1 MDGALMI
8 RRFPLSGAAA
18 LLAILVGPV
27 RGPAQTVAPI
37 TLEPVEV
44 TATPIVEET
53 KVDAFA
59 GQTTVVGRDQIEGLN
74 AGDAASALR
83 RTPGVTITRY
93 NAVGS
98 FGGGEGGAIL
108 IRGLGSSRPGGEI
121 KTLVDGVPNYNAVFN
136 HPLLDLMSID
146 MAAKIEVTRRA
157 SPVDAGN
164 LFAGINLVTPRATNP
179 GASVSAMLMA
189 GSFGALA
196 EKIEAGYK
204 ADGFDIYAGQS
215 HREADGHR
223 PDSDGEL
230 NNYLV
235 HLGWQP
241 TAQWDLT
248 YVLNRT
254 DNRATDPGPE
264 AGSGLPPTR
273 GDVYLTENWLHILTA
288 AWNYE
293 QSSGSLKAYA
303 NEGEATWLRR
313 TTSNNADS
321 LNDYRLSG
329 VRWREAL
336 SLIEGNEIVVGA
348 DYDLMKG
355 KTVSVPPGAA
365 PTVTFGPEEFALVS
379 VYAGVNHT
387 WKANGWELTPS
398 AGLRYYDHELFGTE
412 TASQA
417 GLVLRYGRS
426 QWHVSAGRAVN
437 FPGLDVAAF
446 SVVAIPALGQSW
458 RSLHAEKLDQYELGW
473 SVELDD
479 KTTLAMT
486 LFRNEGRDRYVFVP
500 PPPPPFK
507 YLNLEEFRTQG
518 AEITVTLHPDTA
530 LSLFGG
536 VSVLQTT
543 PDDLPYAPEW
553 SVVGGAT
560 WRITDRLTLNLDGS
574 YLSSQYAGAQARA
587 NGAPNVEHVGAFALL
602 NARLA
607 WAIDKLGE
615 RSEVFVAGENLL
627 DRDYR
632 YRPGYPMPGIGGS
645 VGLKVKF

>member
-1 MDGALMI
+1 MI
-8 RRFPLSGAAA
+8 RCFTPRGIAA
-18 LLAILVGPV
+18 LLTLTVSLVQT
-27 RGPAQTVAPI
+27 RGQTAA
-37 TLEPVEV
+37 PVELEALEV
-44 TATPIVEET
+44 IASPIVDEST
-53 KVDAFA
+53 VDGFA
-59 GQTTVVGRDQIEGLN
+59 SQTTVIGRKQIEALN

-83 RTPGVTITRY
+83 RTPGVAITRY

-146 MAAKIEVTRRA
+146 MAARVEVKRSA
-157 SPVDAGN
+157 NPVAAGN
-164 LFAGINLVTPRATNP
+164 LFAGINLVTPRTTTP
-179 GASVSAMLMA
+179 GASANVMLMA
-189 GSFGALA
+189 GSFGAWA
-196 EKIEAGYK
+196 EKVEGGYK
-204 ADGFDIYAGQS
+204 TDGFDIYAGQS
-215 HREADGHR
+215 HREAEGHR

-235 HLGWQP
+235 QLGWQP
-241 TAQWDLT
+241 VAHWDFT

-264 AGSGLPPTR
+264 TGAGLPPTR

-288 AWNYE
+288 AWDTE
-293 QSSGSLKAYA
+293 RVAGELKAYL

-329 VRWREAL
+329 MRWHETLR
-336 SLIEGNEIVVGA
+336 LIENNEIVVGA
-348 DYDLMKG
+348 DYDLMRG
-355 KTVSVPPGAA
+355 TTVAVPPGAA
-365 PTVTFGPEEFALVS
+365 PKVTFGPEEFALVS
-379 VYAGVNHT
+379 AYAGVNHT
-387 WKANGWELTPS
+387 WKNGGLTITPS
-398 AGLRYYDHELFGTE
+398 AGLRYYDHEIFGSE
-412 TASQA
+412 TAVQA
-417 GLVLRYGRS
+417 GVVAQAGRS
-426 QWHVSAGRAVN
+426 QWRVSAGRAVN

-473 SVELDD
+473 RGDFANHTSMAV
-479 KTTLAMT
+479 T

-518 AEITVTLHPDTA
+518 AEVTVTLHPRET

-536 VSVLQTT
+536 VSYLETT

-553 SVVGGAT
+553 SLVGGAT
-560 WRITDRLTLNLDGS
+560 WRLFDKLTLNLDAS
-574 YLSSQYAGAQARA
+574 YLSSQSAGAQARA
-587 NGAPNVEHVGAFALL
+587 NSAPNLERINAFALI

-607 WAIDKLGE
+607 WALGTHGE
-615 RSEVFVAGENLL
+615 KGEVFAAGENLL

-645 VGLKVKF
+645 VGLKLKF